1 MAHWWAFTHSF
12 LWSTLPTYPWGRHG
26 AAVLVELGQTTH
38 GSGEVGS
45 FPFHALGLL
54 IGFFILL
61 LFKSLALGCM
71 GGKLCV
77 PDLLPLEI
85 GMSCSAVD
93 RPAEYAGTLMKWKPG
108 QISLPQRSP
117 SPTSGNRLALALGH
131 DVPRK
136 GEPAA

>member
-1 MAHWWAFTHSF
+1 MG
-12 LWSTLPTYPWGRHG
+12 LL
-26 AAVLVELGQTTH
+26 LVELGQTTR
-38 GSGEVGS
+38 GSGEVGH

-61 LFKSLALGCM
+61 LFQFLSLGCM

-77 PDLLPLEI
+77 HDLLPLGI

-93 RPAEYAGTLMKWKPG
+93 RPAEYAGTLMKWKQG

-136 GEPAA
+136 GDPAA